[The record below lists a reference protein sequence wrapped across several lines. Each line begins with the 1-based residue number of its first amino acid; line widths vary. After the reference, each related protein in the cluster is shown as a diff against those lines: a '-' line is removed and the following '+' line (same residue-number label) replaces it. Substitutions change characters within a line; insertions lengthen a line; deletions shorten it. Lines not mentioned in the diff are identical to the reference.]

1 VWTLS
6 LRDGQIDFKTIFSKL
21 AQYDL
26 LGSYGMEC
34 CIKTKK
40 MVHEK
45 VPEFIKSY
53 YKSYRQKHLM
63 ILLLETNKALI
74 EKT

>member
-1 VWTLS
+1 
-6 LRDGQIDFKTIFSKL
+6 
-21 AQYDL
+21 
-26 LGSYGMEC
+26 MEC
-34 CIKTKK
+34 CIKNQ
-40 MVHEK
+40 EDGAREGA
-45 VPEFIKSY
+45 EFIKSY